1 MSFVDKLKGKNVIV
15 ILFLLFLIGLFAYLF
30 AKSVSGFSE
39 LNPYQNNQYNQNNKN
54 NKNNKNTCDSYGT
67 GRYQSP
73 SGHLTGS
80 SMFKVPDQN
89 EMDRL
94 LEGFK
99 QDHPNDP
106 IL

>member
-1 MSFVDKLKGKNVIV
+1 MSFIDNLKGKKVIV

-39 LNPYQNNQYNQNNKN
+39 LNPYQNNKN
-54 NKNNKNTCDSYGT
+54 ICDSYGT

-94 LEGFK
+94 LESFK

-106 IL
+106 IP